1 MKSAGENGC
10 LWIQLRLPWYTV
22 HVFSSGAF
30 ADLVLRF
37 GAQRIPAVSQLCGAN
52 AGSSSTSVLSVI
64 QSSGLTAMVYGS
76 VRAVEKQFSAQVA
89 APEYK

>member
-37 GAQRIPAVSQLCGAN
+37 GAQRIPAVS
-52 AGSSSTSVLSVI
+52 
-64 QSSGLTAMVYGS
+64 
-76 VRAVEKQFSAQVA
+76 
-89 APEYK
+89 